1 MSGDLPDKEF
11 LYGKYQAKRD
21 WRNRLASKLAHKSL
35 DIDEDEGV
43 NVDNSRI
50 GIGWK
55 ELAVLG
61 LMGLGGAWVYSNS
74 NSNSN
79 NTTQPAAPAQQVGP
93 IDSEYEVRFYDAD
106 GNPIDVPHISTRKG
120 Q

>member
-1 MSGDLPDKEF
+1 MSGDLPDKDF

-35 DIDEDEGV
+35 DIDEDEDV

-55 ELAVLG
+55 ELAVIG
-61 LMGLGGAWVYSNS
+61 LMGLGGAWIYN
-74 NSNSN
+74 NTNN
-79 NTTQPAAPAQQVGP
+79 NTTPPAATVQPGNGP